1 MPSQEARQFHIKPL
15 MDVARFLHELPGLF
29 DDYPSSEHP
38 RDRRLR
44 RVLDEVPGLA
54 TENCLALLNLAAACL
69 EPGEAYVEAG
79 SFRGTSLI
87 AAGLGNEAELVGID
101 RFSMDGSDR
110 STLEANLARFGVT
123 ARVVEGEVREA
134 LRAGALEGVRVGV
147 FYYDAEHTREALLGS
162 LRLAEPLLAPR
173 ALIVVDDSDWERV
186 AGAVGEYL
194 AGQSRARLVLKLKGA
209 EHGAPQ
215 WWEGVQVLEHVSK

>member
-1 MPSQEARQFHIKPL
+1 MQIE
-15 MDVARFLHELPGLF
+15 RFLRELPGLF
-29 DDYPSSEHP
+29 DDYPRSEHP
-38 RDRRLR
+38 RDRRFR

-87 AAGLGNEAELVGID
+87 AAGLGNDVPLVGID
-101 RFSMDGSDR
+101 RFSMEGSDR
-110 STLEANLARFGVT
+110 ATIEANLARFGVP
-123 ARVVEGEVREA
+123 ARVVEGEVRET
-134 LRAGALEGVRVGV
+134 LRSGALAGTRIGV
-147 FYYDAEHTREALLGS
+147 FYYDAEHTPDALLGALELVES
-162 LRLAEPLLAPR
+162 LLAPR

-186 AGAVGEYL
+186 ARAIEDYL
-194 AGQSRARLVLKLKGA
+194 AGQPRASLAVHLHGK

-215 WWEGVQVLEHVSK
+215 WWEGVQVLCWEAR